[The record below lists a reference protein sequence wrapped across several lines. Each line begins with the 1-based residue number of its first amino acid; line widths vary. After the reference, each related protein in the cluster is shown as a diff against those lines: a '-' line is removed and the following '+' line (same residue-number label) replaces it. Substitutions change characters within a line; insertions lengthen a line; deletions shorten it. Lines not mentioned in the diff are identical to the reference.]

1 MDKFLINQIGKI
13 TQGQYKDWY
22 VLIEP
27 YEQEDEMFLILI
39 CNYPSFKKGELPKEL
54 EAKAIG
60 YDSFAQNIPSL
71 LLHIEDW
78 HIDWDWKSEN

>member
-27 YEQEDEMFLILI
+27 YEQEEEMFLILI
-39 CNYPSFKKGELPKEL
+39 CNYPSFKKGELSKEQESL
-54 EAKAIG
+54 AVG
-60 YDSFAQNIPSL
+60 YDIFARNVETVIGE
-71 LLHIEDW
+71 IEDW
-78 HIDWDWKSEN
+78 HIDWDWEN